1 VERALSNNNEVT
13 IGDLIYRGAS
23 ALAGTSS
30 SARLDSE
37 VLLGHLLGYTR
48 TQLIINSGE
57 VCKPE
62 TVAHFSACIERR
74 QRGEPTSYITGERE
88 FWGLSFKVSPAV
100 LVPRPES
107 ELIVEEALAFV
118 GSGKTIR
125 CVDLG
130 VGSGCLSIAIVSEL
144 MKRKCDVRCVGIDVS
159 AKALAVAESNAKRLG
174 VGDRIQFVRGDW
186 FEGVHD
192 VKPPYDLIVANPPYI
207 DPAEQVPVEL
217 SFEPQGALFAEEE
230 GLKDVRI
237 ILEQSASMLRVGGLL
252 LVEVGAGKRQLLQ
265 RLLPSFEDLYSSVC
279 IGDDSPDDRFTVVR
293 LIRR

>member
-1 VERALSNNNEVT
+1 MERTLSNNNEVT
-13 IGDLIYRGAS
+13 IGDLIHRGAS

-37 VLLGHLLGYTR
+37 VLLGHVLGCTR
-48 TQLIINSGE
+48 TQLIIRGGE

-62 TVAHFSACIERR
+62 TVAHFSAFIERR

-107 ELIVEEALAFV
+107 ELIVEEALAFA
-118 GSGKTIR
+118 GNSKSIR

-144 MKRKCDVRCVGIDVS
+144 MKRKCDVRCVGIDMS
-159 AKALAVAESNAKRLG
+159 GDALAIAELNAKRLG
-174 VGDRIQFVRGDW
+174 VGERIHFIRANW
-186 FEGVHD
+186 LEGARD
-192 VKPPYDLIVANPPYI
+192 LKPPFDLIVANPPYI

-217 SFEPQGALFAEEE
+217 SFEPRGALFADEH
-230 GLKDVRI
+230 GLRDVRC
-237 ILEQSASMLRVGGLL
+237 ILEQSASILRTGGLL
-252 LVEVGAGKRQLLQ
+252 LIEVGAGKRQLME
-265 RLLPSFEDLYSSVC
+265 RLLPSFGELYAAEY
-279 IGDDSPDDRFTVVR
+279 IGDDSPEDRFTVIR